1 MAVGILTLAFVIYL
15 IPGLS
20 NTKAANLELLSGFPP
35 PLFYSY
41 YEKESDCP
49 LGLECYKDLD
59 KGVAAAKAAN
69 KPIMIDFTG
78 WACVNCRKME
88 EQVWSTSDV
97 YKILNE
103 EYIIISLYIDDRRDL
118 EPEEQFDYLKANGK
132 VKTITSIGDK
142 WATLQT
148 INFQNNSQPFYV
160 LVNSDM
166 ELLNETTAYT
176 PNVSTYL
183 DWLKSGLENFKNN

>member
-1 MAVGILTLAFVIYL
+1 MRDEMTFEDAGKYLRTLF
-15 IPGLS
+15 
-20 NTKAANLELLSGFPP
+20 
-35 PLFYSY
+35 
-41 YEKESDCP
+41 
-49 LGLECYKDLD
+49 
-59 KGVAAAKAAN
+59 AKAGR
-69 KPIMIDFTG
+69 PDGRYRT
-78 WACVNCRKME
+78 
-88 EQVWSTSDV
+88 D
-97 YKILNE
+97 
-103 EYIIISLYIDDRRDL
+103 
-118 EPEEQFDYLKANGK
+118 EEQFDYLKANGK

-176 PNVSTYL
+176 PNASTYL